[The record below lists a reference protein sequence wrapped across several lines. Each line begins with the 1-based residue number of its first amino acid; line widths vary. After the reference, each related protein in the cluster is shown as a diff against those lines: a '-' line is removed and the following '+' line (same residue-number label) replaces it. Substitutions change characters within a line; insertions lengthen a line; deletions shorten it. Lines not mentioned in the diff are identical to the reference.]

1 MEDKVVELLKKL
13 KMNKSYSF
21 EKIAEKLEIT
31 DKEELKELKSIL
43 DKKVDENVILLTPSN
58 TYKHMAKTSYRRG
71 VFHANRSGGGK
82 VLVVTSYEKDGE
94 QVVLQKEYTVRAE
107 DANGAINNDE
117 VLIDINL
124 RDSEDVKA
132 KVFRVIDRNLNNVYG
147 RIETLGSGTYVVPID
162 KSLKNLKIAVEGEYL
177 EGQLVE
183 VRLDRQTSSNFY
195 LGTVVRTGDFKDDP
209 KEDILMEA
217 FVNGIDD
224 KFSEASLIQKD
235 KLPDKVLPTDFIGR
249 QDLRGNETVT
259 IDGIDT
265 NDIDD
270 AAGLRVLPNGHFE
283 LIVSIADVD
292 HYVPFNSPL
301 DLDAR
306 RKGNSNYLAGTVI
319 PMLHRKLSNGICS
332 LNPKVDRC
340 AMSVRMEID
349 QEGNVVRKD
358 IFPSVIRSDLK
369 MDYKTVNNILYNKY
383 NEDDF
388 PPEYKEHE
396 EMLKQMYKL
405 SLILRKKRI
414 KNGAVEFNRPELK
427 VILDENGKPIRIE
440 KRVQDI
446 AENLIEELMIVTN
459 VSVATLL
466 NDLGI
471 PVDFRVHDTPNL
483 DRLSE
488 FFRLLE
494 TIGYPYSKYSPEKCS
509 NDPKALQDLV
519 DFINKDCPENLRTM
533 LNTNLVKCMSR
544 AKYSPVN
551 IGHSGLAEKFY
562 VHFTS
567 PIRRY
572 ADLTLHR
579 IIKECFFDRKNAS
592 KNIKKWKRLLPE
604 ICYHIS
610 NREVIADKTE
620 RTVDD
625 MKCAEY
631 MKERVSENYVG
642 TIIEISNTGF
652 VVQLDNLIEGKVRI
666 KDLPGKYSY
675 NQDTFSLL
683 SMNGN
688 EDYFIGDQVL
698 VSVKGANK
706 ERKTIDFK
714 VLEKLNDNSNKF
726 VKRENE
732 LVKVKKKQKDIA
744 RQERKRRYLEKKG

>member
-1 MEDKVVELLKKL
+1 MEDRVIELLKKL
-13 KMNKSYSF
+13 KMKKSLSF
-21 EKIAEKLEIT
+21 EQIAEKLEIT
-31 DKEELKELKSIL
+31 DKKELKELKSIL
-43 DKKVDENVILLTPSN
+43 DKKVDENEVLLTPLN

-71 VFHANRSGGGK
+71 IFHANRSGGGK

-94 QVVLQKEYTVRAE
+94 QVVLQKEYTVKAE

-124 RDSEDVKA
+124 RDSEDVNA
-132 KVFRVIDRNLNNVYG
+132 KVFKVIERNINNVYG
-147 RIETLGSGTYVVPID
+147 RIETIGSGVYVVPID

-183 VRLDRQTSSNFY
+183 VRLDKQTANNFY

-217 FVNGIDD
+217 FINGVDD

-259 IDGIDT
+259 IDGKDT

-270 AAGLRVLPNGHFE
+270 AAGLKMLPNGHFE
-283 LIVSIADVD
+283 LITSIADVD
-292 HYVPFNSPL
+292 RYVPFNSPL

-306 RKGNSNYLAGTVI
+306 RKGTSNYLAGTVI

-332 LNPKVDRC
+332 LNPGVDRC
-340 AMSVRMEID
+340 ALSVRMEID

-358 IFPSVIRSDLK
+358 IFPSVIRSNLK

-383 NEDDF
+383 NKDDF

-396 EMLKQMYKL
+396 EMLKLMYKL

-471 PVDFRVHDTPNL
+471 PVDFRVHEKPNL

-494 TIGYPYSKYSPEKCS
+494 IIGYPYDKYTPEKCS
-509 NDPKALQDLV
+509 TDPKALQDLV
-519 DFINKDCPENLRTM
+519 NYINEECPENLRTM

-544 AKYSPVN
+544 AKYSPIN
-551 IGHSGLAEKFY
+551 KGHNGLAEKFY

-579 IIKECFFDRKNAS
+579 IIKECLFDKKNAS
-592 KNIKKWKRLLPE
+592 KNIKKWKKLLPE

-610 NREVIADKTE
+610 NREVIADKLE
-620 RTVDD
+620 RSVDR

-631 MKERVSENYVG
+631 MSCPNNDVYDG
-642 TIIEISNTGF
+642 TITEIYNGTI
-652 VVQLDNLIEGKVRI
+652 VVQLDNLVEGVVRL
-666 KDLPGKYSY
+666 KNLDGDYAY
-675 NQDTFSLL
+675 NADSFSML
-683 SMNGN
+683 SMDGKD
-688 EDYFIGDQVL
+688 DYFIGDR
-698 VSVKGANK
+698 VSVIVK
-706 ERKTIDFK
+706 EADKDRKTIDFK
-714 VLEKLNDNSNKF
+714 IVSKIVDNSNKE
-726 VKRENE
+726 VRRKNE
-732 LVKVKKKQKDIA
+732 LVKVKNRQKEIA
-744 RQERKRRYLEKKG
+744 RQDRKKKYLGRKG